1 MKFFVRF
8 LSCLVLWA
16 VMQGGTW
23 TCPEPVHCEESKASG
38 ESFESI
44 EALIGILQE
53 KGIIRPEEA
62 EDFLQRYRESKSQ
75 NAPQPLGPEAPP
87 AIRAQEAVHG
97 AVEQKPK
104 PGAGEDLAHEANLAS
119 GPSGE
124 LSVAA
129 DWARWIRWGGDI
141 RLRYDADFFD
151 DDNAL
156 LLEPDNPSELMNTR
170 VDRHRGRVRA
180 RLLIKAQVNDSVEF
194 AARLSTGNEKD
205 PVSTNETFGD
215 YMTNGNVVFDQLYLH
230 WKPVPEISVHCGRIP
245 NPWFCSDLVWD
256 PDLNFEG
263 LSVAAKRPLAQKW
276 KGFLTAGVFPL
287 QEIEFSKKDKWLYA
301 GQIGAEWS
309 PSPDVGSKIG
319 FAYYS
324 YENITGQ
331 VNDPLRP
338 GEKDWTAP
346 LFQQKGNTLMDID
359 PSPGIKTALAS
370 DYDEFNVT
378 ASLDLGMFDP
388 IHVVFLADYVINLG
402 FDRDDVAE
410 RTGNPSVKKQ
420 NQGYQ
425 VGLTVGYPHVR
436 RFAAWNASLFY
447 KCLEADAVLDAF
459 TDSDFYLGGTN
470 VKGWVLG
477 SEFGLAKNVWLRGR
491 WFTADEVDGPPLA
504 IDVLLLDLNASF

>member
-1 MKFFVRF
+1 MRLNVR
-8 LSCLVLWA
+8 CLLLLAACTIPAW
-16 VMQGGTW
+16 GLGIS
-23 TCPEPVHCEESKASG
+23 PKPVRCEEPKVEE

-44 EALIGILQE
+44 EAVIGILRE
-53 KGIIRPEEA
+53 KGVIRPEEA
-62 EDFLQRYRESKSQ
+62 DAFLERYRKSK
-75 NAPQPLGPEAPP
+75 G
-87 AIRAQEAVHG
+87 RASAETKG
-97 AVEQKPK
+97 TEPS
-104 PGAGEDLAHEANLAS
+104 LT
-119 GPSGE
+119 PSGKTGTAAGSAPASAQDVE
-124 LSVAA
+124 SRPQGGNVGVLSSAEDSSGVA
-129 DWARWIRWGGDI
+129 DWVRRIRWGGDI
-141 RLRYDADFFD
+141 RLRYDGDFFD
-151 DDNAL
+151 ENNAL
-156 LLEPDNPSELMNTR
+156 LLQPDNPSELMNTR

-180 RLLIKAQVNDSVEF
+180 RLLMKAQVNDSVEF

-230 WKPVPEISVHCGRIP
+230 WKPIPEVSIHCGRIP

-263 LSVAAKRPLAQKW
+263 LSAAASVPLTPKW
-276 KGFLTAGVFPL
+276 KGFLTAGLFPL

-301 GQIGAEWS
+301 GQAGVEWN
-309 PSPDVGSKIG
+309 PSPTLGGKIG

-359 PSPGIKTALAS
+359 PSAGIKTALAS

-378 ASLDLGMFDP
+378 ASVDVGAFDP

-402 FDRDDVAE
+402 FDRREVIE
-410 RTGNPSVKKQ
+410 RSGNPDVKKQ
-420 NQGYQ
+420 TQGYQ
-425 VGLTVGYPHVR
+425 VGVTVGHPRVR
-436 RFAAWNASLFY
+436 SFAAWNASLFY

-477 SEFGLAKNVWLRGR
+477 GEFGLAKNIWARGR
-491 WFTADEVDGPPLA
+491 WFTADEVEGPPLA
-504 IDVLLLDLNASF
+504 IDVLLIDLNASF